1 MICILTIV
9 HPIVTYYSRFSFL
22 MKPFVSGSKGV
33 DREDLPEARMQHH
46 FTHQGSHQVKYYSPI
61 LLIIFI

>member
-1 MICILTIV
+1 M
-9 HPIVTYYSRFSFL
+9 
-22 MKPFVSGSKGV
+22 
-33 DREDLPEARMQHH
+33 DREDLPEARMLHH